1 MAIANILDN
10 IINGLEWDVEL
21 IIQGEPASKANSRR
35 LVKKRVGNK
44 VRTISIKSAKALAYE
59 KQFTS
64 QCLKLDP
71 LIEDDVLLYCKVFY
85 ASRRPDLDES
95 LIMDGLQ
102 GVIIKNDRQIKGK
115 IIAHGVDR
123 EQAVIWRALQD
134 CANEDPRIR
143 LQAQVWMRGQTDY
156 FHEICDMADFKPEYV
171 MKAGKVLRDLGCV
184 RGKKWLQRAKE
195 KTK

>member
-10 IINGLEWDVEL
+10 IISGLEWDVEL

-35 LVKKRVGNK
+35 LVRKRVGSQI
-44 VRTISIKSAKALAYE
+44 RIISIKSEKALAYE
-59 KQFTS
+59 KEFAN
-64 QCLKLDP
+64 QCLKLEP
-71 LIEDDVLLYCKVFY
+71 LIEDDVLMYCKIFY

-123 EQAVIWRALQD
+123 EQPRAHIGLKI
-134 CANEDPRIR
+134 N
-143 LQAQVWMRGQTDY
+143 
-156 FHEICDMADFKPEYV
+156 
-171 MKAGKVLRDLGCV
+171 
-184 RGKKWLQRAKE
+184 
-195 KTK
+195 

>member
-1 MAIANILDN
+1 MAITNILDN

-44 VRTISIKSAKALAYE
+44 VRTISIKSAKALTYE
-59 KQFTS
+59 KQFAS
-64 QCLKLDP
+64 QCLKFDP
-71 LIEDDVLLYCKVFY
+71 LIEADVLLYCKIFY

-123 EQAVIWRALQD
+123 KQPRA
-134 CANEDPRIR
+134 
-143 LQAQVWMRGQTDY
+143 
-156 FHEICDMADFKPEYV
+156 HICLKIA
-171 MKAGKVLRDLGCV
+171 
-184 RGKKWLQRAKE
+184 
-195 KTK
+195 

>member
-1 MAIANILDN
+1 MAITNILDN
-10 IINGLEWDVEL
+10 IINGLEWDIEL

-35 LVKKRVGNK
+35 LVKKRFGNK

-59 KQFTS
+59 KQFAS

-71 LIEDDVLLYCKVFY
+71 LIEADVLLYCKIFY

-102 GVIIKNDRQIKGK
+102 GLIIKNDRQIKGK

-123 EQAVIWRALQD
+123 EQPRAHIGLKI
-134 CANEDPRIR
+134 A
-143 LQAQVWMRGQTDY
+143 
-156 FHEICDMADFKPEYV
+156 
-171 MKAGKVLRDLGCV
+171 
-184 RGKKWLQRAKE
+184 
-195 KTK
+195 

>member
-64 QCLKLDP
+64 QCLRFDP
-71 LIEDDVLLYCKVFY
+71 LIEADVLLYCKIFY

-123 EQAVIWRALQD
+123 KQPRA
-134 CANEDPRIR
+134 
-143 LQAQVWMRGQTDY
+143 
-156 FHEICDMADFKPEYV
+156 HICLKIA
-171 MKAGKVLRDLGCV
+171 
-184 RGKKWLQRAKE
+184 
-195 KTK
+195 

>member
-10 IINGLEWDVEL
+10 IINGLEWDIEL

-59 KQFTS
+59 KQFAS

-123 EQAVIWRALQD
+123 EQPRAHIGLKI
-134 CANEDPRIR
+134 P
-143 LQAQVWMRGQTDY
+143 
-156 FHEICDMADFKPEYV
+156 
-171 MKAGKVLRDLGCV
+171 
-184 RGKKWLQRAKE
+184 
-195 KTK
+195 

>member
-10 IINGLEWDVEL
+10 IINGLEWDIEL

-59 KQFTS
+59 KQFAS

-123 EQAVIWRALQD
+123 EQPRAHIGLK
-134 CANEDPRIR
+134 I
-143 LQAQVWMRGQTDY
+143 T
-156 FHEICDMADFKPEYV
+156 
-171 MKAGKVLRDLGCV
+171 
-184 RGKKWLQRAKE
+184 
-195 KTK
+195 

>member
-10 IINGLEWDVEL
+10 IINGLEWDIEL

-59 KQFTS
+59 KQFAS

-123 EQAVIWRALQD
+123 EQPRAHIGLKI
-134 CANEDPRIR
+134 A
-143 LQAQVWMRGQTDY
+143 
-156 FHEICDMADFKPEYV
+156 
-171 MKAGKVLRDLGCV
+171 
-184 RGKKWLQRAKE
+184 
-195 KTK
+195 

>member
-10 IINGLEWDVEL
+10 IINGLEWDIEL

-35 LVKKRVGNK
+35 LVKKRFGNK

-59 KQFTS
+59 KQFAS

-123 EQAVIWRALQD
+123 EQPRAHIGLK
-134 CANEDPRIR
+134 I
-143 LQAQVWMRGQTDY
+143 T
-156 FHEICDMADFKPEYV
+156 
-171 MKAGKVLRDLGCV
+171 
-184 RGKKWLQRAKE
+184 
-195 KTK
+195 

>member
-44 VRTISIKSAKALAYE
+44 VRTISVKSAKALAYE

-123 EQAVIWRALQD
+123 KQPRA
-134 CANEDPRIR
+134 
-143 LQAQVWMRGQTDY
+143 
-156 FHEICDMADFKPEYV
+156 HICLKIA
-171 MKAGKVLRDLGCV
+171 
-184 RGKKWLQRAKE
+184 
-195 KTK
+195 

>member
-1 MAIANILDN
+1 MAITNILDN
-10 IINGLEWDVEL
+10 IINGLEWDIEL

-35 LVKKRVGNK
+35 LVKKRFGNK

-59 KQFTS
+59 KQFAS

-71 LIEDDVLLYCKVFY
+71 LIEEDVLLYCKIFY

-123 EQAVIWRALQD
+123 EQPRAHIGLKI
-134 CANEDPRIR
+134 A
-143 LQAQVWMRGQTDY
+143 
-156 FHEICDMADFKPEYV
+156 
-171 MKAGKVLRDLGCV
+171 
-184 RGKKWLQRAKE
+184 
-195 KTK
+195 

>member
-1 MAIANILDN
+1 M
-10 IINGLEWDVEL
+10 
-21 IIQGEPASKANSRR
+21 
-35 LVKKRVGNK
+35 KKRVGNK

-59 KQFTS
+59 KQFAS

-123 EQAVIWRALQD
+123 EQPRAHIGLKI
-134 CANEDPRIR
+134 A
-143 LQAQVWMRGQTDY
+143 
-156 FHEICDMADFKPEYV
+156 
-171 MKAGKVLRDLGCV
+171 
-184 RGKKWLQRAKE
+184 
-195 KTK
+195 